1 MFEAWGRTAYRFRR
15 LIVVLGLIFFAGT
28 SFYGPLV
35 FGALQSGGG
44 FNAPNSQSTTA
55 DNLAAT
61 AFGRD
66 TADVVVLYRMHG
78 VPVSDPRFKAA
89 VTSSL
94 DALPRTD
101 VTAERTYWTT
111 HSPAMVSADGKST
124 YAVLSLAGS
133 TTKARQNVYDSI
145 KGELTPPGLTALV
158 SGQVPTNEAINKE
171 VTADISKAEG
181 FSLPVLLILL
191 VFIFGSLAAASL
203 PLLIGGMGILGGFAV
218 LHVLTLFTDVAAY
231 ALNITTILG
240 LGLAIDYGLFMV
252 MRFRSELAA
261 QQREQADPAS
271 QADPAGQAGRPSSA
285 AVSKALTRTM
295 ATAGRT
301 VAVSGLTVTLALI
314 GMTLFPETFLRSMGF
329 GGVATVLVDMVLAL
343 TVLPA
348 LLALMGHR
356 VNSLSVTPLLRRLHL
371 VRPVRAGERR
381 SGNGFWGSVGNGV
394 TRRPAIYALVIVA
407 GLIVLA
413 LPFRNISWGGIDAR
427 DLPASSQ
434 EAQVTVALQNQF
446 PANATTPITVIMRL
460 PGPVATQQ
468 AAIGGYESR
477 LSAVSG
483 VSSVHVTGASG
494 DTAELSAQFPDSTL
508 SPQARALVAQ
518 VRNVTAPPGATVYV
532 GGATADLVDELANLG
547 SVLPWMLLVMG
558 LSTFVLLFLAFGSLL
573 VPIKAIVANLLT
585 LGATFGVVTWIF
597 QYGHLHGLLG
607 FTPTGTIEP
616 SMPIL
621 MLAITF
627 GLSMDYEVF
636 LVSRMREQ
644 YDLTGDTRQSI
655 VEGLKR
661 TGPIITSAALLLII
675 VIGSFSASGITFIKL
690 VGVGMFIAILL
701 DATIV
706 RAVLVPAVMTL
717 LGRAAWWTPGPLK
730 RLYARY
736 GVAERDLPRT
746 EPAESAES
754 AGSGEPVVQRR
765 V

>member
-1 MFEAWGRTAYRFRR
+1 MQTEELMFEAWGRTAYRFRR
-15 LIVVLGLIFFAGT
+15 LIAGLGLIFLVGAGV
-28 SFYGPLV
+28 YGPLV

-44 FNAPNSQSTTA
+44 FSAPASQSATA
-55 DNLAAT
+55 DNLAAAT
-61 AFGRD
+61 VGRD

-89 VTSSL
+89 VTASL
-94 DALPRTD
+94 DALPAAD
-101 VTAERTYWTT
+101 VTAERTYWST
-111 HSPAMVSADGKST
+111 HSPAMVSADGTST

-145 KGELTPPGLTALV
+145 KDKLTPPGLTALV

-203 PLLIGGMGILGGFAV
+203 PLLIGAMGILGAFTV

-240 LGLAIDYGLFMV
+240 LGLAIDYGLFIV

-261 QQREQADPAS
+261 QQE
-271 QADPAGQAGRPSSA
+271 GQAGPASPEA
-285 AVSKALTRTM
+285 TSKALARTM

-301 VAVSGLTVTLALI
+301 VAVSGLTVTLALS
-314 GMTLFPETFLRSMGF
+314 GMILFPETFLRSMGL

-348 LLALMGHR
+348 LLGLMGHR
-356 VNSLSVTPLLRRLHL
+356 VNSLSVTPLLLRLHL
-371 VRPVRAGERR
+371 VRPAR
-381 SGNGFWGSVGNGV
+381 SRQLRPGNGFWGSVGNRV
-394 TRRPAIYALVIVA
+394 TRRPAIYALVIVI

-427 DLPASSQ
+427 DLPASSP
-434 EAQVTVALQNQF
+434 EAQVAVALQNQF
-446 PANATTPITVIMRL
+446 PANATTPITVIMQL
-460 PGPVATQQ
+460 PGPVATER

-483 VSSVHVTGASG
+483 VTSVHLAGASG
-494 DTAELSAQFPDSTL
+494 DTAELAAQFQYSTL
-508 SPQARALVAQ
+508 SPQARALVTR
-518 VRNVTAPPGATVYV
+518 VRSVPAPPGATVYV
-532 GGATADLVDELANLG
+532 GGTTADLVDELANLG

-558 LSTFVLLFLAFGSLL
+558 LSTFVLLFLAFGSLI

-621 MLAITF
+621 MLAIMF

-690 VGVGMFIAILL
+690 VGVGMLVAILL

-706 RAVLVPAVMTL
+706 RAILVPSVMML

-736 GVAERDLPRT
+736 GVAERELPPT
-746 EPAESAES
+746 EPV
-754 AGSGEPVVQRR
+754 GQRPGEPSSRLGGG
-765 V
+765 

>member
-28 SFYGPLV
+28 GFYGPLV

-44 FNAPNSQSTTA
+44 FNAPNSRSTTA
-55 DNLAAT
+55 DNLAAS
-61 AFGRD
+61 AVGRD
-66 TADVVVLYRMHG
+66 TADVVVLYTMHG

-89 VTSSL
+89 VTGSL
-94 DALPRTD
+94 AALPSAD
-101 VTAERTYWTT
+101 VTSERTYWTT
-111 HSPAMVSADGKST
+111 HSPAMVSTDGKST
-124 YAVLSLAGS
+124 YAVLSLPGS
-133 TTKARQNVYDSI
+133 TTKQRQNVYDSI
-145 KGELTPPGLTALV
+145 KGKLTPPGLTALV

-218 LHVLTLFTDVAAY
+218 LHVLTLFTNVAAY

-252 MRFRSELAA
+252 MRFRGELAT
-261 QQREQADPAS
+261 EQE
-271 QADPAGQAGRPSSA
+271 GQAGPASRE
-285 AVSKALTRTM
+285 AVSKALARTM

-301 VAVSGLTVTLALI
+301 VAVSGLTVTIALC
-314 GMTLFPETFLRSMGF
+314 GMILFPETFLRSMGF

-343 TVLPA
+343 TVLPG

-356 VNSLSVTPLLRRLHL
+356 VNSLSITPLLLRLHL
-371 VRPVRAGERR
+371 VRPR
-381 SGNGFWGSVGNGV
+381 SAQPKRGNGFWGSVGNGV
-394 TRRPAIYALVIVA
+394 TRRPAIYALVIVV

-413 LPFRNISWGGIDAR
+413 LPFRNITWGGIDAR
-427 DLPASSQ
+427 DLPSSSS

-446 PANATTPITVIMRL
+446 PANATTPITVMLQL

-494 DTAELSAQFPDSTL
+494 NTAELSAQFQSSTL
-508 SPQARALVAQ
+508 SPQARALVTQ
-518 VRNVTAPPGATVYV
+518 VRNVPAPPGTKVYV

-547 SVLPWMLLVMG
+547 SVLPWMFLVMG
-558 LSTFVLLFLAFGSLL
+558 LATFVLLFLAFGSVI
-573 VPIKAIVANLLT
+573 VPIKAIAANLLT
-585 LGATFGVVTWIF
+585 LAATFGVVTWIF
-597 QYGHLHGLLG
+597 QDGHLHGLLG

-621 MLAITF
+621 MLAIMF

-655 VEGLKR
+655 VDGLRR

-706 RAVLVPAVMTL
+706 RAVLVPAVMKL
-717 LGRAAWWTPGPLK
+717 LGRAAWWAPGPLK
-730 RLYARY
+730 RLYTRH
-736 GVAERDLPRT
+736 GVAERELPRT
-746 EPAESAES
+746 EPT
-754 AGSGEPVVQRR
+754 EPVVTRPM
-765 V
+765 

>member
-15 LIVVLGLIFFAGT
+15 LIVVLGIVFFAGT
-28 SFYGPLV
+28 GFYGPLV
-35 FGALQSGGG
+35 FGAMQAGGG
-44 FNAPNSQSTTA
+44 FNAPSSQSTTA
-55 DNLAAT
+55 DNLAT
-61 AFGRD
+61 SAFGRD
-66 TADVVVLYRMHG
+66 TADVVVLYSMHG
-78 VPVSDPRFKAA
+78 VPVSDPRFRAA
-89 VTSSL
+89 VTTSL
-94 DALPRTD
+94 AALPAAD
-101 VTAERTYWTT
+101 VTTERSYWST
-111 HSPAMVSADGKST
+111 HSPAMVSTDGKST
-124 YAVLSLAGS
+124 YAVLGLAGS
-133 TTKARQNVYDSI
+133 TQKQRQNVYDSI
-145 KGELTPPGLTALV
+145 KDKLTPPGLTTLI
-158 SGQVPTNEAINKE
+158 SGQVPTNEAINKQ
-171 VTADISKAEG
+171 VTADIAKAEG

-203 PLLIGGMGILGGFAV
+203 PLLIGGMGILGGFTV
-218 LHVLTLFTDVAAY
+218 LHVLTLFTDVAPY

-252 MRFRSELAA
+252 MRFRSELAV
-261 QQREQADPAS
+261 QQQGQPGPAS
-271 QADPAGQAGRPSSA
+271 TE

-301 VAVSGLTVTLALI
+301 VAVSGLTVTLALC
-314 GMTLFPETFLRSMGF
+314 GMILFPETFLRSMGF

-348 LLALMGHR
+348 LLAVMGHR
-356 VNSLSVTPLLRRLHL
+356 VNSLSITPLLLRLHL
-371 VRPVRAGERR
+371 VRPARSARR
-381 SGNGFWGSVGNGV
+381 EAGNGFWGTVGNAV
-394 TRRPAIYALVIVA
+394 TRRPAIYAVVIV
-407 GLIVLA
+407 GVLVVLA

-427 DLPASSQ
+427 ALPSSSS

-446 PANATTPITVIMRL
+446 PANATTPITVMMQL

-468 AAIGGYESR
+468 AAIGSYESR

-483 VSSVHVTGASG
+483 VSSVHLTGASG
-494 DTAELSAQFPDSTL
+494 DTAELSAQFQDQTL
-508 SPQARALVAQ
+508 SPQARALVTR
-518 VRNVTAPPGATVYV
+518 VRDVPAPPGTRVYV

-547 SVLPWMLLVMG
+547 SVLPWMFLIMG
-558 LSTFVLLFLAFGSLL
+558 LSTFLLLFLAFGSVI

-585 LGATFGVVTWIF
+585 LAATFGIVTWIF

-621 MLAITF
+621 MLAIMF

-644 YDLTGDTRQSI
+644 YDLTGETRQSI

-690 VGVGMFIAILL
+690 VGIGMFIAILL

-706 RAVLVPAVMTL
+706 RAVLVPAVMQL
-717 LGRAAWWTPGPLK
+717 LGRAAWWSPGPLK
-730 RLYARY
+730 RLYSRY
-736 GVAERDLPRT
+736 GVAERELPQ
-746 EPAESAES
+746 S
-754 AGSGEPVVQRR
+754 EPVVQRPG
-765 V
+765 